1 MPVYIGNIA
10 HDVYKGNVLQDVYS
24 GNVLITGGGG
34 NPAGTT
40 LAFGDFTVE
49 YEITSAG
56 FVSLSATVSS
66 TGEQA
71 LIDTTATDYPAG
83 HTFAEVG
90 SDTPRPNNIGI
101 IVPVGYANEGVTV
114 PGSVTTDQPAIDEP
128 IIVTN
133 AAEDVTQSSAT
144 LSGTITSTGDT
155 AIDTYGFYI
164 RQGTFTTHAEVRLG
178 SKITP
183 SELDEE
189 NTFTGSATIS
199 SSTTF
204 TYYAYGINLTP
215 LTGTGDLV
223 TLTGAAPPAVQAEAD
238 YEFYNIDAPTGGTFL
253 SSSYGDYGDWE
264 GGTDILPNDTSPTSA
279 RCGDIEDE
287 CTLTRTRTRT
297 DIYTG
302 ATQKRGLICSITVEG
317 AGTPRCTNAD
327 GTTSPLGTTLS
338 AASTT
343 TRRLVEVADPEII
356 DVDNDAQ
363 GDPLDPYAKGNVTV
377 SSCRVAYDGEAVIML
392 DYGTASNIVD
402 AAANTSTTDTKEVTI
417 TFDASGT
424 VPAGYSDT
432 GETFGGEEVSQF
444 NGLTTECTQDAAPE
458 LAPAFTTGPTVAA
471 VAGTGTVT
479 DGTDIDDDATVIVPT
494 GVTSYFLSQPS
505 GEGGIVTGAGGLP
518 PPGGIKSISR
528 NSSVTYTWVIP
539 KNDTGA
545 EVDYKITVRQF

>member
-1 MPVYIGNIA
+1 MVNGKNRL
-10 HDVYKGNVLQDVYS
+10 G
-24 GNVLITGGGG
+24 
-34 NPAGTT
+34 PAGPGATT

-56 FVSLSATVSS
+56 FVSLSATVTA

-71 LIDTTATDYPAG
+71 SIDTTVTDYPAG
-83 HTFAEVG
+83 YTFDEVG
-90 SDTPRPNNIGI
+90 TATPRPNNIGI
-101 IVPVGYANEGVTV
+101 IVPSEYDNGGATVT
-114 PGSVTTDQPAIDEP
+114 GSVTTDQPAIDEP
-128 IIVTN
+128 IVVTN

-155 AIDTYGFYI
+155 AIGTYGFYI

-178 SKITP
+178 SNIVAST
-183 SELDEE
+183 LDV
-189 NTFTGSATIS
+189 NDTFTGSATIS

-223 TLTGAAPPAVQAEAD
+223 TLTGAGPVVVQAEAA
-238 YEFYNIDAPTGGTFL
+238 YRFYNIDGPTGGTFL
-253 SSSYGDYGDWE
+253 SSSYGEYGDWS
-264 GGTDILPNDTSPTSA
+264 GGTDILPDEDSPTSA
-279 RCGDIEDE
+279 RCGDILDE

-302 ATQKRGLICSITVEG
+302 ATQKRGLICDYTVMG

-327 GTTSPLGTTLS
+327 GTTSPLYTTLP

-343 TRRLVEVADPEII
+343 TRRDVEVEETEEL
-356 DVDNDAQ
+356 DVDNAAQ

-402 AAANTSTTDTKEVTI
+402 ADANTSTTDTKEVTI

-424 VPAGYSDT
+424 VPEGYSDE
-432 GETFGGEEVSQF
+432 GETFGGVPGSQF

-458 LAPAFTTGPTVAA
+458 VAPEFTTGPTVAV
-471 VAGTGTVT
+471 VAGGGTVPN
-479 DGTDIDDDATVIVPT
+479 GTNIPDDATVTVPT
-494 GVTSYFLSQPS
+494 TATSYFLNSPS
-505 GEGGIVTGAGGLP
+505 GVGGMVLG
-518 PPGGIKSISR
+518 PGGIKSISR
-528 NSSVTYTWVIP
+528 NSSVTWTWTIP
-539 KNDTGA
+539 TNSIGA

>member
-1 MPVYIGNIA
+1 M
-10 HDVYKGNVLQDVYS
+10 K
-24 GNVLITGGGG
+24 
-34 NPAGTT
+34 
-40 LAFGDFTVE
+40 E
-49 YEITSAG
+49 Y
-56 FVSLSATVSS
+56 
-66 TGEQA
+66 
-71 LIDTTATDYPAG
+71 
-83 HTFAEVG
+83 
-90 SDTPRPNNIGI
+90 
-101 IVPVGYANEGVTV
+101 TV

-223 TLTGAAPPAVQAEAD
+223 TLTGAAPPAVQAEAG
-238 YEFYNIDAPTGGTFL
+238 YKFYTIGAPTGGTLL
-253 SSSYGDYGDWE
+253 SSSYGDYGEWS

-279 RCGDIEDE
+279 RCGDIADE
-287 CTLTRTRTRT
+287 CTLTRERTRT

-327 GTTSPLGTTLS
+327 GTTSPLGTTLP

-363 GDPLDPYAKGNVTV
+363 GDTTRPL
-377 SSCRVAYDGEAVIML
+377 C
-392 DYGTASNIVD
+392 
-402 AAANTSTTDTKEVTI
+402 
-417 TFDASGT
+417 
-424 VPAGYSDT
+424 
-432 GETFGGEEVSQF
+432 
-444 NGLTTECTQDAAPE
+444 
-458 LAPAFTTGPTVAA
+458 
-471 VAGTGTVT
+471 
-479 DGTDIDDDATVIVPT
+479 
-494 GVTSYFLSQPS
+494 
-505 GEGGIVTGAGGLP
+505 
-518 PPGGIKSISR
+518 
-528 NSSVTYTWVIP
+528 
-539 KNDTGA
+539 
-545 EVDYKITVRQF
+545 